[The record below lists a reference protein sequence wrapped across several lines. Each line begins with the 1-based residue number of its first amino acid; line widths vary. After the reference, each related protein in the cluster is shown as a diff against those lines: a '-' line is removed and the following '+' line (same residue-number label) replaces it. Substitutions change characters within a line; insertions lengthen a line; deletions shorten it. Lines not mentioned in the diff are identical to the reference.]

1 MMHFECPVGALVIYD
16 PSFKFLHRMNSGTL
30 KNEFALGSHTL
41 DAGEGCSLE
50 EFEMFAD
57 PLESNGIVLCM
68 VLPEGTSE
76 EMSVYIA

>member
-1 MMHFECPVGALVIYD
+1 MVYFELPVGAFVILD
-16 PSFKFLHRMNSGTL
+16 PCFEFFDRTDACTL
-30 KNEFALGSHTL
+30 EDELAFGSDTF

-68 VLPEGTSE
+68 VLPEGTPE
-76 EMSVYIA
+76 DMPVYIA

>member
-1 MMHFECPVGALVIYD
+1 MVHFELPVGALMVLY
-16 PSFKFLHRMNSGTL
+16 PSFEFFHRMNSGTL
-30 KNEFALGSHTL
+30 ENELAFGSDTF

-68 VLPEGTSE
+68 VLSECAPE